1 MSLIM
6 SDVCVSVW
14 LLFWSG
20 FCLQAR
26 LHEENERCLLYLDA
40 STRKALIATSE
51 KQLLDRHTAGMLDKV
66 RFVLTVYCGYS
77 FVLLITFWCGWV
89 VLCNLLPC
97 LVQSEI
103 MCTVSDLCLF
113 LIMKATLM
121 LKPFDEDHVIH
132 AAWSGESS
140 RISKWSNL

>member
-40 STRKALIATSE
+40 GTRKALIATSE

-77 FVLLITFWCGWV
+77 FVLLITYWG
-89 VLCNLLPC
+89 
-97 LVQSEI
+97 
-103 MCTVSDLCLF
+103 
-113 LIMKATLM
+113 
-121 LKPFDEDHVIH
+121 
-132 AAWSGESS
+132 G
-140 RISKWSNL
+140 